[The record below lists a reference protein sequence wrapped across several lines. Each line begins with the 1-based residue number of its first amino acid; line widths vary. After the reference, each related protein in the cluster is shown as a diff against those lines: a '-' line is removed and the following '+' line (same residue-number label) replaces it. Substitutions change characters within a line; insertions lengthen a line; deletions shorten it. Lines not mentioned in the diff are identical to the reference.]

1 MRHVEVAPGDVLSY
15 GELCVAERAHLQ
27 RGMNF
32 RLRGG
37 LSVVLMSVQPNA
49 PYADALEDE
58 GRTLI
63 YEGHNA
69 PLSPDCPRPDEEDQ
83 PAHSS
88 TGRLTQNGLFYEAV
102 QRFKRGE
109 EVAELVKVYE
119 KMKPGIWV
127 FNGIF
132 RLTDAWQAEQN
143 ERKVWKFRLELVDE
157 TSSETAQAGSSSEP
171 SRVIPTH
178 VKLEVWR
185 RDKGVCA
192 KCGADSNLHFDH
204 ILPFS
209 KGGTSENAANI
220 QLLCQA
226 CNLSKGARIE

>member
-1 MRHVEVAPGDVLSY
+1 MRPAQIAPGDVLSY
-15 GELCVAERAHLQ
+15 DELCRVESARLQ

-49 PYADALEDE
+49 PYADSLEDG

-69 PLSPDCPRPDEEDQ
+69 PLSPDNPRPDECDQ
-83 PAHSS
+83 PAHLPS
-88 TGRLTQNGLFYEAV
+88 GRLTQNGLFYEATE
-102 QRFKRGE
+102 RFKCG

-127 FNGIF
+127 FNGTF

-143 ERKVWKFRLELVDE
+143 GRKVWKFRLELVDE
-157 TSSETAQAGSSSEP
+157 APAQNPRLASANEP
-171 SRVIPTH
+171 SRVVPSHI
-178 VKLEVWR
+178 KLEVWR
-185 RDKGVCA
+185 RDGGKCA
-192 KCGADSNLHFDH
+192 KCASGSDLHFDH
-204 ILPFS
+204 ILPFA
-209 KGGTSENAANI
+209 KGGTSENVANI

-226 CNLSKGARIE
+226 CNLAKSDRIE

>member
-1 MRHVEVAPGDVLSY
+1 MKSPIIASGDVLSY
-15 GELCVAERAHLQ
+15 AEMCASEGAHLQ

-69 PLSPDCPRPDEEDQ
+69 PLSPDCPHPDDEDQ
-83 PAHSS
+83 PARLPS
-88 TGRLTQNGLFYEAV
+88 GRLTQNGLFYEAAE
-102 QRFKRGE
+102 RFKRGE

-119 KMKPGIWV
+119 KLRPGIWIY
-127 FNGIF
+127 NGTF
-132 RLTDAWQAEQN
+132 RLTAAWQVEQN
-143 ERKVWKFRLELVDE
+143 GRRVWKFRLELVEE
-157 TSSETAQAGSSSEP
+157 TVDQTRSSTPLEV
-171 SRVIPTH
+171 SRVIPSRI
-178 VKLEVWR
+178 KFEVWR
-185 RDKGVCA
+185 RDGGKCA
-192 KCGADSNLHFDH
+192 KCGSDCDLHFDH

-209 KGGTSENAANI
+209 KGGTSSNAANI
-220 QLLCQA
+220 QLLCQG
-226 CNLSKGARIE
+226 CNFAKSDRIE